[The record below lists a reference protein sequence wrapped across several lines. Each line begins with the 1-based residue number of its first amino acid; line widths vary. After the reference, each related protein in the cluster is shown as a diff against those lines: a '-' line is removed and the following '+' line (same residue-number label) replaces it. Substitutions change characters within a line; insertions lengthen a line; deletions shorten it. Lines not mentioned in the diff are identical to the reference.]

1 MLYARVAFDPDG
13 GGSGRGWMA
22 VGRSKI
28 NKKQSFA
35 NTAGQ
40 DGIPGD
46 RIAKGP
52 KSAAAHKTGPRH
64 VPYSHISPLERK
76 NDLSTSYPHALL
88 LTHFPCRAP

>member
-40 DGIPGD
+40 DGILA
-46 RIAKGP
+46 IALP
-52 KSAAAHKTGPRH
+52 KARSLPQPIRT
-64 VPYSHISPLERK
+64 
-76 NDLSTSYPHALL
+76 DLGM
-88 LTHFPCRAP
+88 CRTLIYLH